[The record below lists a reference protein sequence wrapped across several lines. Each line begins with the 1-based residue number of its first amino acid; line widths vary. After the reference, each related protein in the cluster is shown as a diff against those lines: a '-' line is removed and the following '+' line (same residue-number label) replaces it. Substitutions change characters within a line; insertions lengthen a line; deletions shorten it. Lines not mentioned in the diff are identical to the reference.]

1 MRIVAP
7 APAATPSLNINCLL
21 CGAKGLGPWQVTED
35 FSVSNKLQQKKKMEI
50 VLVHITELVAV

>member
-7 APAATPSLNINCLL
+7 APAATPSLNVNCLL
-21 CGAKGLGPWQVTED
+21 CGAKGLGPWQVTEN
-35 FSVSNKLQQKKKMEI
+35 FSVSYKLQQKKVEI